1 MLHAIIF
8 VGIQHFVVLPD
19 VIGNRA
25 DVLRFNICGRKK
37 RKNAPPHFRTI

>member
-1 MLHAIIF
+1 VEHLIP
-8 VGIQHFVVLPD
+8 QLPIPPN

-37 RKNAPPHFRTI
+37 RKNAPPHFKTI